1 MNLDKFNC
9 AQSNGPG
16 GIIQLNSKD
25 FLKLDNQLC
34 FAIYACS
41 REITRLYRPILEKLE
56 LTYPQFLTLT
66 VLWEHERLTVKDIGE
81 LLYLDS
87 GTLTPML
94 KRMEAMGLLIRVR
107 ASEDERK
114 VYVELTEKG
123 NNLREAALELPEKC
137 IPHFGLGKGEYQ
149 DLLFKMNQLIGNLQ
163 KVTR

>member
-1 MNLDKFNC
+1 MNSEDL
-9 AQSNGPG
+9 
-16 GIIQLNSKD
+16 
-25 FLKLDNQLC
+25 LKLDNQLC

-41 REITRLYRPILEKLE
+41 REITRLYRPILDKLE

-94 KRMEAMGLLIRVR
+94 KRMEAMDLLSRVR
-107 ASEDERK
+107 ASDDERK
-114 VYVELTEKG
+114 VFVELTSKG
-123 NNLREAALELPEKC
+123 IKLREDALELPEKC
-137 IPHFGLGKGEYQ
+137 IPHFGLGKGEYT

>member
-1 MNLDKFNC
+1 MN
-9 AQSNGPG
+9 SE
-16 GIIQLNSKD
+16 D

-41 REITRLYRPILEKLE
+41 REITRLYRPILDKLE

-94 KRMEAMGLLIRVR
+94 KRMEAMDLLSRVR
-107 ASEDERK
+107 ASDDERK
-114 VYVELTEKG
+114 VFVELTEKG
-123 NNLREAALELPEKC
+123 IKLRDDALELPEKC
-137 IPHFGLGKGEYQ
+137 IPHFGLGKGEYM

>member
-1 MNLDKFNC
+1 MN
-9 AQSNGPG
+9 SE
-16 GIIQLNSKD
+16 D

-114 VYVELTEKG
+114 VFVELTEKG
-123 NNLREAALELPEKC
+123 NNLKEEALELPEKC
-137 IPHFGLGKGEYQ
+137 IPHFGLSKGEYGEM
-149 DLLFKMNQLIGNLQ
+149 LLKMNQLIGNLQ
-163 KVTR
+163 KVTRP

>member
-1 MNLDKFNC
+1 MN
-9 AQSNGPG
+9 SE
-16 GIIQLNSKD
+16 D

-41 REITRLYRPILEKLE
+41 REITRLYRPILDKLE

-66 VLWEHERLTVKDIGE
+66 VLWEYERLTVKDIGE

-94 KRMEAMGLLIRVR
+94 KRMEAMDLLSRVR
-107 ASEDERK
+107 ASDDERK
-114 VYVELTEKG
+114 VFVELTSKG
-123 NNLREAALELPEKC
+123 IKLREDALELPEKC
-137 IPHFGLGKGEYQ
+137 IPHFGLGKGEYM

>member
-1 MNLDKFNC
+1 MN
-9 AQSNGPG
+9 SE
-16 GIIQLNSKD
+16 D

-34 FAIYACS
+34 FTIYACS
-41 REITRLYRPILEKLE
+41 REITRLYRPILDKLE

-94 KRMEAMGLLIRVR
+94 KRMEAMDLLSRVR
-107 ASEDERK
+107 ASDDERK
-114 VYVELTEKG
+114 VFVELTSKG
-123 NNLREAALELPEKC
+123 IKLREDALELPEKC
-137 IPHFGLGKGEYQ
+137 IPHFGLGKGEYM